1 MEEVTARYRSV
12 ITLLEQEM
20 AQISGCLQGEP
31 LNIYREMLNREVQT
45 LKNEL
50 RQILQQY

>member
-1 MEEVTARYRSV
+1 MEEVTARYRRV

-20 AQISGCLQGEP
+20 EEISGCLQGQP
-31 LNIYREMLNREVQT
+31 LSIYREMLSKEVQS